1 MSLSR
6 KSLLR
11 KFCCESQSLG
21 FVSYFD
27 GAVLQREKINL
38 IYGTCAKKPVF
49 RFEGMEYQ
57 CVSNGKYWHT
67 FLPPMPAGGP
77 YTMEIVY
84 GSQRSSVQVFF
95 GDVFLLA
102 GQSNMEWTMA
112 QCISS
117 DKVAQE
123 LAAANDNLLRL
134 FNIHCDF
141 CEDVRDQLN
150 ENVPWVSAT
159 MSTVEK
165 FSCLGYLF
173 GKYYRA
179 GTDVPVG
186 LVATAV
192 GGTSLTFWQE
202 SQTQKKL
209 VQEGVQIFVD
219 KTQPI
224 FTPSI
229 GYNALINPLTAN
241 SYKAVLWYQ
250 GESNTENELHFS
262 CYHSQL
268 AAMINS
274 WRKQFDDSTLHFL
287 MFQLARFENNQ
298 KGFCEVNFQINKV
311 AESVSHCNV
320 VVTHDLGEFHNI
332 HPADKAISAKR
343 AVDCFIAATQN
354 VDCAA
359 KPMKLKSTQRTEKG
373 VLLVF
378 DNVYDGIFVKNR
390 LNGLSVSA
398 DGKNYRLTDRYLI
411 DKDSILLLDENIR
424 YVRYGFDCKVDAEAE
439 SDVSLLA
446 SVYNSRLMP
455 LDIFALKV
463 D

>member
-6 KSLLR
+6 KILSR
-11 KFCCESQSLG
+11 KFCDQPQPLG
-21 FVSYFD
+21 FDSYFD
-27 GAVLQREKINL
+27 GAVLQREKVNL
-38 IYGTCAKKPVF
+38 IYGTCSDQPIF
-49 RFEGMEYQ
+49 RFEGTEYK

-67 FLPPMPAGGP
+67 FLPPIPAGGP
-77 YTMEIVY
+77 YTMEIVCLN
-84 GSQRSSVQVFF
+84 QRSSVQVFF

-112 QCISS
+112 QCASS
-117 DKVAQE
+117 DKVSQE
-123 LAAANDNLLRL
+123 LTSASDNLLRL

-141 CEDVRDQLN
+141 CENEREQLK
-150 ENVPWVSAT
+150 ENVAWVSAT
-159 MSTVEK
+159 GATVEN
-165 FSCLGYLF
+165 FSSLGYLF

-179 GTDVPVG
+179 RTNVPVG

-209 VQEGVQIFVD
+209 VQDGVQIFVD

-262 CYHSQL
+262 GYHAQL
-268 AAMINS
+268 VALINS
-274 WRKQFDDSTLHFL
+274 WRKQFGDSTLHFSL
-287 MFQLARFENNQ
+287 FQLARFENNQ

-311 AESVSHCNV
+311 AENLSHCNV

-332 HPADKAISAKR
+332 HPADKSIPAKR
-343 AVDCFIAATQN
+343 AVDSFLATTGKAY
-354 VDCAA
+354 CTA
-359 KPMKLKSTQRTEKG
+359 KPMKLKSVQRTEKG

-378 DNVYDGIFVKNR
+378 DNVYDGIVVKNR
-390 LNGLSVSA
+390 LNGLSVSS
-398 DGKNYRLTDRYLI
+398 DGKTYRLAEKYSI
-411 DKDSILLLDENIR
+411 EKDSILLLDENIR
-424 YVRYGFDCKVDAEAE
+424 YVRYGFDCKTYAEAE
-439 SDVSLLA
+439 ADVSLLV
-446 SVYNSRLMP
+446 SLYNSRSMP
-455 LDIFALKV
+455 LDLFSIQV
-463 D
+463 

>member
-6 KSLLR
+6 KILSR
-11 KFCCESQSLG
+11 KFFKKQQSFG
-21 FVSYFD
+21 FDSYFD
-27 GAVLQREKINL
+27 GAVLQREKVNL
-38 IYGTCAKKPVF
+38 IYGPCSGQPVF
-49 RFEGMEYQ
+49 FFEGTEYQ

-77 YTMEIVY
+77 YTMDIVCEN
-84 GSQRSSVQVFF
+84 QRSSVQVFF

-112 QCISS
+112 QCIASN
-117 DKVAQE
+117 KVAQE
-123 LAAANDNLLRL
+123 LASANDNLLRL

-141 CEDVRDQLN
+141 CENARDQLK
-150 ENVPWVSAT
+150 EDVAWVSAT
-159 MSTVEK
+159 TSTVEK

-179 GTDVPVG
+179 RTNVPVG

-202 SQTQKKL
+202 SQTQQKL

-250 GESNTENELHFS
+250 GESNTENEMHFS
-262 CYHSQL
+262 CYQAQL
-268 AAMINS
+268 VAMINS

-287 MFQLARFENNQ
+287 LFQLARFENNQ

-311 AESVSHCNV
+311 AELVSHCNV

-332 HPADKAISAKR
+332 HPADKAIFAKR
-343 AVDCFIAATQN
+343 AVDSFLAATQN

-359 KPMKLKSTQRTEKG
+359 KPMKLKSAQRTEKG

-378 DNVYDGIFVKNR
+378 DNVYDGIVLKNK

-398 DGKNYRLTDRYLI
+398 DGKTYRLAEKYLI
-411 DKDSILLLDENIR
+411 EKDSILLLDENVR
-424 YVRYGFDCKVDAEAE
+424 YVRYGFDCKVDAAAEA
-439 SDVSLLA
+439 DVSLLA

-455 LDIFALKV
+455 LDIFFVKP